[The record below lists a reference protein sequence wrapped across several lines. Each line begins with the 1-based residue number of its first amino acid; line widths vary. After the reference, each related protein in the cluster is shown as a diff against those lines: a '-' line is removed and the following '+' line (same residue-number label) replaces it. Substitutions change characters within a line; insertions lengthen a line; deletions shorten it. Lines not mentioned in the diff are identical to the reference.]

1 MNPIQKILIFGI
13 AGEYGLFWE
22 YFFNMLGYRVLGI
35 EKEDNLEKRKQEL
48 FWADVVVFSVTSSA
62 TVKVIEEVLP
72 FAQKEQLWINT
83 ASVQT
88 PGIEVLKRSVAHY
101 ASFHVLGSV
110 PNAETLKDR
119 KIAICSEEGLGNH
132 REWFHS
138 MLRRTEACLVREDP
152 EVHDRYY
159 AVVTLLN
166 RLALLNE
173 AIAIA
178 SFGLDPE
185 KFLTLGTTLFEDQF
199 GTIARFL
206 LQNDELDVSLLGSSE
221 AQVPMEHLLQ
231 ASHHLQC
238 TLVDGGGDKIKKTK
252 EYLRNYFRE
261 DLLRQVV
268 HKKYGDNG

>member
-1 MNPIQKILIFGI
+1 MNRTEDILIFGI
-13 AGEYGLFWE
+13 AGEYGVFWKD
-22 YFFNMLGYRVLGI
+22 FFDVRGHNVCGI
-35 EKEDNLEKRKQEL
+35 EKDDPIERRKDL
-48 FWADVVVFSVTSSA
+48 VSWADIVIFSVTSSA

-88 PGIEVLKRSVAHY
+88 PGIEVLKRTVAHY

-173 AIAIA
+173 VIAIA

-206 LQNDELDVSLLGSSE
+206 LQNDELDVSLLASSE

-252 EYLRNYFRE
+252 EYLRTYFGE
-261 DLLRQVV
+261 DLLRRVV
-268 HKKYGDNG
+268 HKKYGDNR